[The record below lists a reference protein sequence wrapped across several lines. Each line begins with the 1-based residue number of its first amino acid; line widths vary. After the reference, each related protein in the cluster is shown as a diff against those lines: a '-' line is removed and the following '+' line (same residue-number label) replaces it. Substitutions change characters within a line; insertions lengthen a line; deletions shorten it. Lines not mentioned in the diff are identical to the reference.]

1 MYVACY
7 PYQSA
12 EAGDLVF
19 EAGEL
24 VRVVKKEGDWWTG
37 VIGSRT
43 GIFPN
48 NYVQTIVE
56 TASQLPAEAPNGSYQ
71 TSETE
76 DVMQNAML
84 EDARNQAEADSEVSQ
99 INTQPTTD
107 PSTQDY
113 QQDLRSMTTS
123 ATPVCDN

>member
-1 MYVACY
+1 MYIACY

-19 EAGEL
+19 EAGEE
-24 VRVVKKEGDWWTG
+24 VRVIKKEGEWWTG

-48 NYVQTIVE
+48 NYVQTIVP
-56 TASQLPAEAPNGSYQ
+56 TTTQLPGEESTGSYI
-71 TSETE
+71 SNEIEETI
-76 DVMQNAML
+76 QSNAML

-107 PSTQDY
+107 PSTQEY

-123 ATPVCDN
+123 ATPV